1 MKYIVVSH
9 IVKFILSFWFLFIRK
24 QKYFVPEETEKY
36 LKQKNGFIFAGWHNQ
51 ILSLTRHVAHYLQ
64 RDRHILLTPLV
75 SLSKDGEFIY
85 QTFLRFKMES
95 VRGSTSRG
103 GSTALRQILK
113 AIKEGRVPIFTPDG
127 PRGPALKVQTGVIQM
142 ASLTRLPIITFYSK
156 FDEYYEF
163 KSWDRQRFP
172 KFLAREWV
180 DYSEPF
186 FVPEKIENYE
196 EYALE
201 LEKRMIEQMSRLD
214 KIVEDA
220 KSSR

>member
-1 MKYIVVSH
+1 MKYIIVSH
-9 IVKFILSFWFLFIRK
+9 IVKLILSFWFLFIRK
-24 QKYFVPEETEKY
+24 QNYYIPEVTEKY
-36 LKQKNGFIFAGWHNQ
+36 LKQKNGFIFAGWHHQ
-51 ILSLTRHVAHYLQ
+51 ILSLTRHVAYYLQ

-85 QTFLRFKMES
+85 QTFLRFKMQS
-95 VRGSTSRG
+95 VRGSTSKG

-113 AIKEGRVPIFTPDG
+113 AIKDGRVPIFTPDG
-127 PRGPALKVQTGVIQM
+127 PRGPAFKVQTGVIQM
-142 ASLTRLPIITFYSK
+142 ASLTKLPIITFYSK

-172 KFLAREWV
+172 KFFAREWV

-196 EYALE
+196 EYTLE
-201 LEKRMIEQMSRLD
+201 LEKRMLEQVERLD
-214 KIVEDA
+214 KIVAEA
-220 KSSR
+220 KTQR

>member
-9 IVKFILSFWFLFIRK
+9 IVKIILSFWFLFIRK

-163 KSWDRQRFP
+163 KSWDRQRF
-172 KFLAREWV
+172 
-180 DYSEPF
+180 
-186 FVPEKIENYE
+186 
-196 EYALE
+196 
-201 LEKRMIEQMSRLD
+201 
-214 KIVEDA
+214 
-220 KSSR
+220 